1 MRTIARSAVERAHR
15 SLDQLGETPLWCDK
29 ERVLWWLDIEKP
41 TLHRLDPASGHHDS
55 RTFETRFLGS
65 LAFAG
70 HDEKLIATDLTLNR
84 LTADGTLDP
93 MLEVDAGLDNR
104 LNDGRV
110 DPSSRFWVG
119 TMDNQLYRPN
129 GKLYRIDADGT
140 AHAMIDDVIVSNGI
154 AFSPDGRTGYFTDTR
169 RHISWRL
176 TIDPDDGAIVG
187 REVFADYAR
196 TGDRPDGA
204 TIDAEGCLW
213 QAFFAGSRIMRYAPD
228 GRIDT
233 VVEMP
238 VTNPTCLCFGG
249 PDFRTLYVT
258 TARKF
263 LSDGQLAAEPLAGSL
278 LAVEGIGQGVAEHRF
293 VFS

>member
-1 MRTIARSAVERAHR
+1 MRNVAASAVEIAHR
-15 SLDQLGETPLWCDK
+15 SLDQLGETPLWCDR
-29 ERVLWWLDIEKP
+29 ERLIWWLDIERP
-41 TLHRLDPASGHHDS
+41 TLHRLDPASGKHDARS
-55 RTFETRFLGS
+55 FDATFLGS
-65 LAFAG
+65 LALAG
-70 HDEKLIATDLTLNR
+70 NGEKLIATDLTLNR
-84 LTADGTLDP
+84 LTGDGSLAE
-93 MLEVDAGLDNR
+93 MVSVDAGLDNR

-110 DPSSRFWVG
+110 DPNGRFWVG
-119 TMDNQLYRPN
+119 TMDNQLHRPN
-129 GKLYRIDADGT
+129 GSLYRIDADGT

-169 RHISWRL
+169 RHLSWRL
-176 TIDPDDGAIVG
+176 AIDPDDGAIIG
-187 REVFADYAR
+187 REVFADYAQ

-213 QAFFAGSRIMRYAPD
+213 QAFFAGGRIVRYAPD

-238 VTNPTCLCFGG
+238 VTNPTCVCFGG
-249 PDFRTLYVT
+249 PDFRTLFVT

-263 LSDGQLAAEPLAGSL
+263 LSDDQLAAEPLAGSL
-278 LAVEGIGQGVAEHRF
+278 LVVEGIGQGGPEHRF